1 MNSLFNPAD
10 RDALARRI
18 AELEPGALR
27 QWGRMDA
34 AQMLKHCSMAL
45 GDLLGNRP
53 VKQRLLGKLVTPLI
67 RGQIFGDRP
76 FRRNAPTDPLYVVSD
91 PQDFEA
97 ERARLATLID
107 RVVQRGAAR
116 TEGMVHP
123 FFGRLSGAQWG
134 RLIYKH
140 FDHHLRQFGV

>member
-18 AELEPGALR
+18 AELEPGSQR
-27 QWGRMDA
+27 QWGKMDP
-34 AQMLKHCSMAL
+34 AQMLKHCSIAL
-45 GDLLGNRP
+45 GDLLGDRP
-53 VKQRLLGKLVTPLI
+53 VKQLFLGKLITPLI
-67 RGQIFGDRP
+67 RGQVFGEKP
-76 FRRNAPTDPLYVVSD
+76 FRRNSPTDPIYVVSN

-97 ERARLATLID
+97 ERTRLATLID
-107 RVVQRGAAR
+107 RVVQRGTAK

-134 RLIYKH
+134 QLIYKH

>member
-1 MNSLFNPAD
+1 MQSLFNPAD
-10 RDALARRI
+10 RESLSHRLA
-18 AELEPGALR
+18 ALEPSAQR
-27 QWGRMDA
+27 QWGKMDP
-34 AQMLKHCSMAL
+34 AQMLKHCAIAL
-45 GDLLGNRP
+45 GDLLGDRP
-53 VKQRLLGKLVTPLI
+53 VKQVFLGKLITPLI
-67 RGQIFGDRP
+67 RGQIFGEKP
-76 FRRNAPTDPLYVVSD
+76 FRRNSPTDPIYVVSD

-107 RVVQRGAAR
+107 RVVQRGTSK

-123 FFGRLSGAQWG
+123 FFGRLSGDQWG